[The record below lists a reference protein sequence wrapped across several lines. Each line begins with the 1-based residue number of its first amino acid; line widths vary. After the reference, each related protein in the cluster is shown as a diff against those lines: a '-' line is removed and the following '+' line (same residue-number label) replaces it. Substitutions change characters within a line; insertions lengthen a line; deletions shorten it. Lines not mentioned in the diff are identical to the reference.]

1 MTDFIKEAETA
12 GQHAFPDEKATLALI
27 KGETPAPEGR
37 RTKWGWSHMSGP
49 VLAPLAG
56 VAAVGLVFVS
66 LYVAQSGHGK
76 TGTATGPKVSATNGS
91 VLPTRP
97 ATSGGSPQ
105 VGSSPTPTA
114 LAPGAPGQV
123 PGGGAQAS
131 GNTVSSW
138 GENGYGELGNGSYT
152 SSNSPVTMNFPA
164 GTKIKQ
170 IVSGNNDTVVLL
182 ADGTVWATGDGL
194 QGEMGNG
201 TDAATVNTPTKANIN
216 NVISIAAGQFTI
228 YAVKSDG
235 TLWSWGYNSYGQ
247 LGDGTT
253 NQSLVPVQVSGLG
266 NVVEVAAQRFGAAAL
281 RSDGTVWA
289 WGDNPAGNLGNN
301 TTCTPSSGCTG
312 STVPVQVHGANDS
325 GFLTGVVAITCG
337 RDNTLAL
344 KSDGTVW
351 GWGFDGWGQL
361 GDNSRVNKSV
371 PVPMLNP
378 AGNGTLTGVASV
390 SGGGTFTLMLM
401 SNGTVLAA
409 GYDTYGDLGDNNP
422 PSSKLLP
429 VPVLGLSGV
438 KAVSAGY
445 DSALALKNDGTVW
458 SWGRNEAGELGP
470 GAPSG
475 QSNVAAQVPGI
486 GNVLAVSAGGSVSL
500 ALR

>member
-1 MTDFIKEAETA
+1 
-12 GQHAFPDEKATLALI
+12 
-27 KGETPAPEGR
+27 
-37 RTKWGWSHMSGP
+37 
-49 VLAPLAG
+49 
-56 VAAVGLVFVS
+56 
-66 LYVAQSGHGK
+66 
-76 TGTATGPKVSATNGS
+76 VSA
-91 VLPTRP
+91 
-97 ATSGGSPQ
+97 
-105 VGSSPTPTA
+105 
-114 LAPGAPGQV
+114 
-123 PGGGAQAS
+123 
-131 GNTVSSW
+131 W

-152 SSNSPVTMNFPA
+152 SSSSPVIMNFPA

-170 IVSGNNDTVVLL
+170 VVEGNYNTVVLL
-182 ADGTVWATGDGL
+182 ADGTVWSTGRGTE
-194 QGEMGNG
+194 GEMGNG
-201 TDAATVNTPTKANIN
+201 QSPASVNTPTKANIS
-216 NVISIAAGQFTI
+216 NVVSVAAGQYTI

-235 TLWSWGYNSYGQ
+235 TLWSWGYNSFGQ
-247 LGDGTT
+247 LGNGTT

-266 NVVEVAAQRFGAAAL
+266 NVVEVAAERFSGAAL

-289 WGDNPAGNLGNN
+289 WGDNPVGNLGNN
-301 TTCTPSSGCTG
+301 TTCSPSSGCTG
-312 STVPVQVHGANDS
+312 STTPVQVHGANDS

-351 GWGFDGWGQL
+351 GWGSDGWGQL

-378 AGNGTLTGVASV
+378 AGNATLTGVASV

-401 SNGTVLAA
+401 SNGTVLAT

-429 VPVLGLSGV
+429 VSVLGLSGV

-470 GAPSG
+470 GFSGG
-475 QSNVAAQVPGI
+475 QSNVAVQVPGL
-486 GNVLAVSAGGSVSL
+486 GSVLAVSEGGAVSL